1 MAATKLIK
9 MSIPNAGVFVAFI
22 LALTSA
28 CLPGLGQVR
37 QSSNILFSPGG
48 YKIVSGDEVSIQVFG
63 ESEATTQAK
72 INRDGL
78 VRLVYLSGEV
88 PILGLTTKEAEEFI
102 TKQYYDQRIYSDAKI
117 RVNILKYSAKE
128 VMFTGKFSK
137 TGPFVFPP
145 EVEAMDIVEVITRNG
160 GFQEIAKTTEVR
172 VTRTIHDKNGGSK
185 KETYTVNVKEK
196 MEGKANKSPWM
207 IYPGDTLF
215 VKEKLI

>member
-1 MAATKLIK
+1 M
-9 MSIPNAGVFVAFI
+9 PNAGTV
-22 LALTSA
+22 LTFLLVLITT
-28 CLPGLGQVR
+28 CIPGLGQGR

-48 YKIVSGDEVSIQVFG
+48 YKIVSGDEVSIKVFG
-63 ESEATTQAK
+63 EPEVTTQAK
-72 INRDGL
+72 INRDGT

-102 TKQYYDQRIYSDAKI
+102 AKQYYDQRIYRKA
-117 RVNILKYSAKE
+117 RVTINILKYSPKE

-137 TGPFVFPP
+137 IGPFVFPP

-172 VTRTIHDKNGGSK
+172 VTRTVHDENGGSK
-185 KETYTVNVKEK
+185 KETYTVNVKDK
-196 MEGKANKSPWM
+196 MEGKAGKTPWM